1 MRKKRRKK
9 MNEKKA
15 AVAATS
21 GNKYY
26 ASAFILYL
34 NFFIHGVGCSILG
47 QQVIKEFLA
56 GQWGAGIEKVTLIA
70 AALGLGRLIT
80 LPFSGPISDKLGRK
94 VSIIIGIVLY
104 ALFFIGIAFSPNVQ
118 IAYIAAICGGAANS
132 FLDTGIIPACVEI
145 LKPNSGLAT
154 MLTKLFI
161 STAQLL
167 LPFMLGAVAATTL
180 SYSLLMY
187 ICAAALI
194 LLGVLAMVVKLPRA
208 EQDETGEKPSF
219 LKQLKQIKI
228 TVESTALIIIGFTC
242 TATFQLWLNCAQ
254 TFGKDIAGMSDPS
267 AMQTYYS
274 MGTIIAIIVTSVLV
288 NKFKPV
294 RFLVLYPA
302 IATIMLV
309 LVYAVRTPFI
319 CLAGAFVVGYS
330 AAGGVLQLATATVND
345 LFPTI
350 KGTITSVIMIAS
362 SLSNYTV
369 LSYASSLLGKSGA
382 GSVMV
387 LNIVI
392 TVIGVVL
399 ALFVNAR
406 YGKLTAN
413 VKQ

>member
-1 MRKKRRKK
+1 

-208 EQDETGEKPSF
+208 EQNETGEKPSF

>member
-1 MRKKRRKK
+1 
-9 MNEKKA
+9 MNEKKV

-274 MGTIIAIIVTSVLV
+274 VGTIIAIIVTSVLV

-309 LVYAVRTPFI
+309 LVYAIRTPFI

>member
-9 MNEKKA
+9 MNEKKV

-94 VSIIIGIVLY
+94 VSIIIGIVFY

-208 EQDETGEKPSF
+208 EQNETGEKPSF

>member
-1 MRKKRRKK
+1 

>member
-208 EQDETGEKPSF
+208 EQNETGEKPSF